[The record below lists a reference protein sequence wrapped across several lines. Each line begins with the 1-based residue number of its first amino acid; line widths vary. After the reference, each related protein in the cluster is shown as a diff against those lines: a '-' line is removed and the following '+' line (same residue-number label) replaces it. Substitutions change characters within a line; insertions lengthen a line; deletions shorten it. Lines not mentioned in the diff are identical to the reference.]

1 MIHDGPDRG
10 NKSFKSGDSD
20 DSKSAADV
28 LPEASAR
35 QTSFVDLRPS
45 YDRSVTKPFRFGV
58 GLQAARRQKSVQDW
72 ARRAED
78 MGYDIVHVADHL
90 YTTAPFPMMTA
101 MAMATERL
109 RVGTFVLNAGFYR
122 PALLAREVTT
132 LRDLS
137 GGRFDL
143 GLGAGYVKEEF
154 EQAELPYP
162 SAGQRVDW
170 LRHVTEHMT
179 EHAPDVPILI
189 AGNGDKL
196 LTLAAQHA
204 DIIGLTGGAPITATS
219 DPLADRIAF
228 VRQAAGDRF
237 DDLELNIAVTA
248 MPTDDSGRPD
258 LSITSRFLPHLS
270 EEELLATP
278 AVLSG
283 STSEIADTLR
293 GYRETYGISYITVQQ
308 LHAEPF
314 AKVIA
319 EL

>member
-1 MIHDGPDRG
+1 M
-10 NKSFKSGDSD
+10 
-20 DSKSAADV
+20 
-28 LPEASAR
+28 
-35 QTSFVDLRPS
+35 
-45 YDRSVTKPFRFGV
+45 TKPFRFGV

-122 PALLAREVTT
+122 PALLAREVTS

-137 GGRFDL
+137 GGRLDL

-154 EQAELPYP
+154 EQAELPFP
-162 SAGQRVDW
+162 SAGQRVNW
-170 LRHVTEHMT
+170 LRHITEHIR

-196 LTLAAQHA
+196 LTLAAQRA

-228 VRQAAGDRF
+228 VRAAAGDRF

-258 LSITSRFLPHLS
+258 LSITRRFLPHLS
-270 EEELLATP
+270 EDELLSTP

-283 STSEIADTLR
+283 SVKEIADTLR

-308 LHAEPF
+308 LHAEAF

>member
-1 MIHDGPDRG
+1 MLLTIQP
-10 NKSFKSGDSD
+10 
-20 DSKSAADV
+20 
-28 LPEASAR
+28 P
-35 QTSFVDLRPS
+35 
-45 YDRSVTKPFRFGV
+45 YDRIVTKEFRFGV
-58 GLQAARRQKSVQDW
+58 GLQAARRQHSVQEW

-78 MGYDIVHVADHL
+78 MGYDIVHMADHL

-109 RVGTFVLNAGFYR
+109 KVGTFVLNAGFYR
-122 PALLAREVTT
+122 PALLARDVTS

-137 GGRFDL
+137 GGRFEL

-162 SAGQRVDW
+162 TAGQRVNW

-179 EHAPDVPILI
+179 EHAADVPILI
-189 AGNGDKL
+189 AGNGDRL
-196 LTLAAQHA
+196 LTLAAQQA
-204 DIIGLTGGAPITATS
+204 DIIGLTAGAPITADS

-237 DDLELNIAVTA
+237 DGLELNIAVTA

-258 LSITSRFLPHLS
+258 LSITRRFLPELS
-270 EEELLATP
+270 DEQLLSTP
-278 AVLSG
+278 GVLSG
-283 STSEIADTLR
+283 STKEIADTIR
-293 GYRETYGISYITVQQ
+293 GYRDTYGISYITVQQ
-308 LHAEPF
+308 RHAEAF

-319 EL
+319 ELR